1 MPTFSYSHACAPNI
15 WLRALGVH
23 IGKIWLI
30 SYQPMLAQCFP
41 EPKKPNIS
49 SIHTMV
55 RIIKLCPYF
64 LSHHCVAYPSRVR

>member
-23 IGKIWLI
+23 VGKIWLI

-41 EPKKPNIS
+41 EPKKPSIS
-49 SIHTMV
+49 SIG
-55 RIIKLCPYF
+55 
-64 LSHHCVAYPSRVR
+64 